1 MKKVLMLLA
10 VATMF
15 LVNTKAQADLIYSV
29 EQIGGP
35 NPITVGSTAQ
45 FGIFLRTDLPAGN
58 AGTPAQQPAGMDL
71 FLELADPNGAAGRFT
86 AGALTIAGGT
96 GGFDQADFNAGGT
109 FIIFGSQFPAI
120 VFPNN
125 TTAVEIAR
133 LTLDTT
139 GATVGTYNIAL
150 TDFFAVASNFSQI
163 NGTALSVPSYTIS
176 PTAIPEPSSM
186 ALVGCCAFGGYVI
199 RRRRLKAK
207 AKAEANA

>member
-1 MKKVLMLLA
+1 MRRVVMLLA

-29 EQIGGP
+29 EQIGGSS
-35 NPITVGSTAQ
+35 PIALGSTAQ
-45 FGIFLRTDLPAGN
+45 FGIFLRTDLPGGN
-58 AGTPAQQPAGMDL
+58 AGNTAQQPAGMDL
-71 FLELADPNGAAGRFT
+71 FLELADSNGAAGRFT
-86 AGALTIAGGT
+86 AGSLSIAGGT
-96 GGFDQADFNAGGT
+96 GGFDQADFDAGGT

-120 VFPNN
+120 VFPDNN
-125 TTAVEIAR
+125 TPVEIAR

-139 GATVGTYNIAL
+139 GATAGTYNIAL

-163 NGTALSVPSYTIS
+163 NGSALGVPSYTIS
-176 PTAIPEPSSM
+176 PTSVPEPSSM

-207 AKAEANA
+207 AKAEVNA